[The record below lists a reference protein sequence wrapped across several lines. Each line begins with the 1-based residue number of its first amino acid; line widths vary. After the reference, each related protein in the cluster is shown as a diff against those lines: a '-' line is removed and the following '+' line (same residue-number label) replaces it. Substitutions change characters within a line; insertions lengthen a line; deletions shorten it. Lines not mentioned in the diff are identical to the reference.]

1 MLKEKNIAKAKDI
14 VAANPTGKLTIDQ
27 QAELIADLKVAKD
40 AYEAQAEL
48 TKRHYKEIYEP
59 MCAKKAELEIR
70 MHELQIRIDQITDGN
85 PAADAMVKLVM
96 KALKAKAKTK

>member
-1 MLKEKNIAKAKDI
+1 MLKEKNIAKAKEL
-14 VAANPTGKLTIDQ
+14 VEAKPTGKLTIEQ

-40 AYEAQAEL
+40 AYEEAAAA
-48 TKRHYKEIYEP
+48 TKAHYKEVYEP
-59 MCAKKAELEIR
+59 MCARKAELEIR

-96 KALKAKAKTK
+96 KALKKKTK